1 MTNELGPNAQEDS
14 SPKGDGL
21 FSDLLVLDVG
31 TWIAGPVATT
41 MLADYGARVI
51 KVEVPGPGDEYR
63 WLASMPHMP
72 DSDHNYTWQ
81 MDARNKESLT
91 LNLKTEKGQ
100 AILRSLVARCDVY
113 VTNQPFPVRRRFSTS
128 YEDLQPL
135 NPSMIYASL
144 SAYGE
149 AGPDKDMEGFD
160 LVAYWSRTGLMDQV
174 RAVGADPAQSVP
186 GMGDHPT
193 AVTLYASIVTAL
205 LKRERTGEG
214 SHVHTSLLANGLW
227 AASCLAAASFVGSDI
242 PPAAVTPHRT
252 LYPSADGRHV
262 QITMIRTPELF
273 FKLLTLLGLE
283 TIAHNLE
290 TTAPEVIEAALRD
303 VFRGRPAHEWMALA
317 ADNDIPLMLVSRLD
331 DLPSDPQVQAAQ
343 LLRPSPD
350 PSVPPVIDHPVNVD
364 GLSREPVTRAPD
376 VGEHSE
382 QILQEL
388 GFTESDIDAL
398 RHDGVIS

>member
-1 MTNELGPNAQEDS
+1 MTKEPGSDADQSE
-14 SPKGDGL
+14 GL

-51 KVEVPGPGDEYR
+51 KIEMPGPGDEYR

-72 DSDHNYTWQ
+72 DSEHNYTWL
-81 MDARNKESLT
+81 MDGRNKESLT
-91 LNLKTEKGQ
+91 LNLKSEKGQ
-100 AILRSLVARCDVY
+100 AILRSLVERCDVY

-135 NPSMIYASL
+135 NPAMIYASL

-149 AGPDKDMEGFD
+149 DGPDKDMEGFD

-227 AASCLAAASFVGSDI
+227 AASCLAAATFAGSEVL
-242 PPAAVTPHRT
+242 PASVTPHRT
-252 LYPSADGRHV
+252 LYPTADGRHV

-273 FKLLTLLGLE
+273 VRLLLMLGLE
-283 TIAHNLE
+283 SLAVSLE
-290 TTAPEVIEAALRD
+290 SAAPEVIEKALRG
-303 VFRGRPAHEWMALA
+303 VFSRRPSPEWMAMA
-317 ADNDIPLMLVSRLD
+317 EANDIPLMLVSRLA
-331 DLPSDPQVQAAQ
+331 DLPNDPQVQAAE
-343 LLRPSPD
+343 LLRPSTD
-350 PSVPPVIDHPVNVD
+350 PTSPPIIDHPVNVD
-364 GLSREPVTRAPD
+364 GLARKPITRAPD
-376 VGEHSE
+376 VGEQSE
-382 QILQEL
+382 QILKEL
-388 GFTESDIDAL
+388 GFVAADINAL
-398 RHDGVIS
+398 RDEGVIS

>member
-1 MTNELGPNAQEDS
+1 MSNARGQKAPQRNS
-14 SPKGDGL
+14 KGL

-51 KVEVPGPGDEYR
+51 KIEMPGPGDEYR

-72 DSDHNYTWQ
+72 DSEHNYTWQ
-81 MDARNKESLT
+81 MDGRNKESLA
-91 LNLKTEKGQ
+91 LNLKTDQGQ
-100 AILRSLVARCDVY
+100 AILRKLVERCDVY
-113 VTNQPFPVRRRFSTS
+113 VTNQPFPVRRRFSTR

-135 NPSMIYASL
+135 NPGMVYASL

-149 AGPDKDMEGFD
+149 EGPDRDMEGFD

-174 RAVGADPAQSVP
+174 RAVNADPAQSVP

-227 AASCLAAASFVGSDI
+227 AASCLAAATFAGSDI
-242 PPAAVTPHRT
+242 QPARVTPHRT
-252 LYPSADGRHV
+252 LYPSADGRHM

-273 FKLLTLLGLE
+273 VRLLLMLGLE
-283 TIAHNLE
+283 NLAASLDAH
-290 TTAPEVIEAALRD
+290 APEVIEQALRD
-303 VFRGRPAHEWMALA
+303 VFVQRAADEWMALA
-317 ADNDIPLMLVSRLD
+317 EANGLPLMLVSRLA
-331 DLPSDPQVQAAQ
+331 DLPNDPQVQAAE
-343 LLRPSPD
+343 LLRPSAD
-350 PSVPPVIDHPVNVD
+350 PGSPPIIDHPVNVD
-364 GLSREPVTRAPD
+364 GLAREPVVRAPD
-376 VGEHSE
+376 VGEQSDE
-382 QILQEL
+382 ILQEL
-388 GFTESDIDAL
+388 GFSAEQVDVL
-398 RHDGVIS
+398 RSEGVIS

>member
-1 MTNELGPNAQEDS
+1 MTEALTPDSRNQEA
-14 SPKGDGL
+14 SPRDGL

-51 KVEVPGPGDEYR
+51 KVEMPGPGDEYR

-72 DSDHNYTWQ
+72 DSEHNYTWL
-81 MDARNKESLT
+81 MDGRNKESLT

-100 AILRSLVARCDVY
+100 AVLRQLVERCDIY

-135 NPSMIYASL
+135 NPRMIYASL

-149 AGPDKDMEGFD
+149 DGPDKDMEGFD

-174 RAVGADPAQSVP
+174 RAFGADPAQSVP

-227 AASCLAAASFVGSDI
+227 AASCLAAATFAGSEI
-242 PPAAVTPHRT
+242 QPASITPHRT

-273 FKLLTLLGLE
+273 VRLLLMLGLNDVA
-283 TIAHNLE
+283 TRLE
-290 TTAPEVIEAALRD
+290 ELAPEAIEQALRA
-303 VFRGRPAHEWMALA
+303 VFIQRTSSEWMALA
-317 ADNDIPLMLVSRLD
+317 ENNGIPLMLVSRLA
-331 DLPSDPQVQAAQ
+331 DLPNDPQVKAAE

-350 PSVPPVIDHPVNVD
+350 PASPPIIDHPVNVD
-364 GLSREPVTRAPD
+364 GLARMPVTRAPD
-376 VGEHSE
+376 VGEQSE
-382 QILQEL
+382 MILQEL
-388 GFTESDIDAL
+388 GFDDEEIETM
-398 RHDGVIS
+398 RGDGIIS